1 MLEIV
6 VNELMCYVWNNFGK
20 YPKDLMGVA
29 ILGFYTE
36 QEVSTAKL
44 LLKEFVD
51 SMDEKPDGFPQM
63 KSRMDKDNRHS

>member
-1 MLEIV
+1 MF
-6 VNELMCYVWNNFGK
+6 CYVQNNFGK
-20 YPKDLMGVA
+20 YPKDLMDVA

-51 SMDEKPDGFPQM
+51 SLDEKPDGFPRM
-63 KSRMDKDNRHS
+63 KNRMTKITRATKITDVS